1 MKASISVL
9 PLLLVAC
16 CIPASTQGVD
26 KKGEGQSGN
35 QPTNSVLVIRE
46 QAASNSG
53 KNADP
58 AKSNKDGWDKAA
70 VLSNY
75 LLVFVGGFG
84 ILYAARTLRKLRE
97 QTAQIE
103 RQAGLMERQLT
114 EMQTVSELEKTTL
127 ILQYRPKI
135 IVRNAIVKSF
145 SDEIGDLISKPVR
158 CVVTF
163 QIANIGGSPA
173 QIVDGDVYLLS
184 ARLTDPKE
192 EIEFKE
198 STHAGISERT
208 LQPGERENIQFG
220 LDTRIP
226 NDARWVEF
234 YKGASS
240 HSIFLLGTIW
250 YRDNLD
256 IPRGTG
262 IHRKY
267 DPATKRF
274 EAKKDSEEEYSD

>member
-16 CIPASTQGVD
+16 SIPASAQGAD
-26 KKGEGQSGN
+26 KKNEGQSGN
-35 QPTNSVLVIRE
+35 QPTDSVLVIRE
-46 QAASNSG
+46 QAASDNG
-53 KNADP
+53 KNAEP
-58 AKSNKDGWDKAA
+58 TKNNKDEWDKAA

-75 LLVFVGGFG
+75 LLVVVGGFG
-84 ILYAARTLRKLRE
+84 VLYAARTLRKLRE

-158 CVVTF
+158 CVVAF

-173 QIVDGDVYLLS
+173 HIVEGDVYLLS
-184 ARLTDPKE
+184 ARLTDLKE
-192 EIEFKE
+192 EIELKE
-198 STHAGISERT
+198 STHTGISERT

-226 NDARWVEF
+226 NDARWVE
-234 YKGASS
+234 YYSGASS

-256 IPRGTG
+256 IPRATG

-274 EAKKDSEEEYSD
+274 EPKKDNEEEYSD